1 MTTPPDFVAG
11 QILTAA
17 QMSAVGTWL
26 VKTQVVGSG
35 VSSVAVTG
43 AFSADY
49 DNYLITYS
57 NGSASAD
64 THISMILGA
73 TTSGYYSAISG
84 NTWSNSASNSGGTG
98 QSSFTY
104 AFSGF
109 ATYGVNGAVLVQ
121 SPFLAKYSLMSSQF
135 VASFGSYASSGMLQ
149 NTTSYTGFT
158 LTPGSGTLTGGT
170 IRVYGYRL

>member
-26 VKTQVVGSG
+26 VKTQVVGSA

-73 TTSGYYSAISG
+73 TTSGYYSSISG

-98 QSSFTY
+98 QTSFTY

-158 LTPGSGTLTGGT
+158 LTPNSGTLTGGT